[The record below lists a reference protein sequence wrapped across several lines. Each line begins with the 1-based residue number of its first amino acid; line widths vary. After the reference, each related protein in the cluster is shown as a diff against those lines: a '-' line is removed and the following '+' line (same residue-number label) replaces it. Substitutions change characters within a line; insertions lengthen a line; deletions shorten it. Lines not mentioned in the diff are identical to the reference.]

1 MGEERSSAYSKESF
15 FESVRAQGLPDP
27 WRTSIENSLSVL
39 LEDDDDGIVPDHR
52 SFSALLKFIKDHP
65 RWVAPGLTVNGQG
78 TFVAFWEDPGVFR
91 WSLAFLPIGV
101 VEWTELEKSPKEGL
115 VRRTG
120 KGRAESI
127 ELPGQLRQRI
137 AA

>member
-1 MGEERSSAYSKESF
+1 LGEERSSAYSRERF
-15 FESVRAQGLPDP
+15 FESLRAQGLPDP
-27 WRTSIENSLSVL
+27 WRTSIENSLVAL

-65 RWVAPGLTVNGQG
+65 RWLPPGLTVNRQG
-78 TFVAFWEDPGVFR
+78 TFVAVWEDPGVFR
-91 WSLAFLPIGV
+91 WSLAFLPVGDI
-101 VEWTELEKSPKEGL
+101 EWTSLEKTPKEGL
-115 VRRTG
+115 VRHTG

-127 ELPGQLRQRI
+127 EVPRQLRQSI